1 MQIRRVTWILFVGLL
16 LCLPGAGVRGQ
27 NISQAASENLVP
39 NPSFERFSATPIGW
53 FYKGEHFTR
62 VMREWSAATAASP
75 DVFGPKVRVPS
86 AWAEKDFGKQAPHSG
101 GAMAGLT
108 LYGCAD
114 GKPHC
119 REYVQVRLR
128 EALVPGQTYE
138 VSAYVAHL
146 PRSMEINSLGFFF
159 ANYSYDEPT
168 DVLLE
173 ETPQVVIENLMRV
186 RQQQWISVS
195 GRFVADAP
203 DTYLVIGN
211 FRDDN
216 ATQVASPAGS
226 ASVKYA
232 YYYLDD
238 VVVRKVPPIITEP
251 VLSANSDDLDHAAWR
266 VGSVV
271 QLRNVFFDFDKWDL
285 LPRSSVE
292 LDKLQRVMRT
302 YPDMVVE
309 LSGHTD
315 SRGDDEY
322 NEQLSM
328 RRARA
333 VVNYLQERG
342 IAADRLRYRGAGS
355 HEPVADNATE
365 TGRSL
370 NRRVELRVVSMRA
383 DRAN

>member
-1 MQIRRVTWILFVGLL
+1 MSSHYLRSMLL
-16 LCLPGAGVRGQ
+16 ACTLWGGVFATASAQEAPLAAG
-27 NISQAASENLVP
+27 ENLVP
-39 NPSFERFSATPIGW
+39 NPGFERFAATPIGW
-53 FYKGEHFTR
+53 FYKGEHFSR
-62 VMREWSAATAASP
+62 VMRDWSAATAASP

-86 AWAEKDFGKQAPHSG
+86 SWAEKDFGKQAPHGG

-138 VSAYVAHL
+138 VSAYVGRL
-146 PRSMEINSLGFFF
+146 PNSMEINSLGFLF

-168 DVLLE
+168 DVRLE
-173 ETPQVVIENLMRV
+173 ESPQVVIEELMQVR
-186 RQQQWISVS
+186 RQQWRPVR

-203 DTYLVIGN
+203 DTYLIIGN

-216 ATQVASPAGS
+216 NTRTATPAGS
-226 ASVKYA
+226 QSVKYA

-238 VVVRKVPPIITEP
+238 VVVRKVPPILSEP
-251 VLSANSDDLDHAAWR
+251 VLSANSDDLDHASWR

-285 LPRSSVE
+285 LPRSSTE
-292 LDKLQRVMRT
+292 LDKLLRVMRT
-302 YPDMVVE
+302 YPNMVVE

-315 SRGDDEY
+315 SRGKDSY
-322 NEQLSM
+322 NQQLSL
-328 RRARA
+328 RRAQA
-333 VVNYLQERG
+333 VVQYLQERG
-342 IAADRLRYRGAGS
+342 IATERLRYRGAGS
-355 HEPVADNATE
+355 TEPVADNATE
-365 TGRSL
+365 TGRGL
-370 NRRVELRVVSMRA
+370 NRRVELRVVRMEGGA
-383 DRAN
+383 Q